1 MTEGGG
7 RDVLSKSD
15 ALGVVTDSLYPAYKQ
30 QRAGMDVIDSW
41 LRLTHDGPKIPRNAS
56 EEHKWIATL
65 AKTPLLST
73 VVTTVTQAL
82 YCTGYKTTATTENPW
97 RTWQAND
104 MDAAQIRIHRAAIG
118 YGLAFTVV
126 LPGRDSQGPR
136 SVIRGVSPRKMVA
149 IYADPAEDDWPIYAA
164 RFESANSSA
173 YMVRLYDDEVE
184 HFVKIGASGDAPEYI
199 EYREHGAGVAPVIR
213 YSNMLDLDGR
223 TDGEVEPLIPIAQ
236 RINKTDYDKML
247 AQHSNSW
254 NLRVFSGIDSTKGP
268 DADNPNLSPEQRSER
283 AQMRLR
289 QSDIVT
295 LADPNSKA
303 WSLPATPIDGFIS
316 SRESDI
322 DALASTAQV
331 PVTAFSKL
339 SNISAETLVE
349 IRAGLN
355 QKVFE
360 RQVTFGKSHTQTL
373 RLSAHLEGNEAAAD
387 DYEAK
392 MDWRDT
398 RVRPWG
404 STVDALG
411 KAAQMLGVP
420 AQELWEELPWL
431 DQTDLEDLRRAA
443 RVSTSTTAR
452 SNIAE
457 AAAAAMQDPTVAR
470 LVNRADNG

>member
-1 MTEGGG
+1 MEGGG

-15 ALGVVTDSLYPAYKQ
+15 AIALVQDSLFPAYRD
-30 QRAGMDVIDSW
+30 QRVKMDFIDSW
-41 LRLTHDGPKIPRNAS
+41 LRLTHDGPKIPRTAS

-73 VVTTVTQAL
+73 VVTTVAQAL
-82 YCTGYKTTATTENPW
+82 YCTGYKTQLAGENPW
-97 RTWQAND
+97 KTWQAND
-104 MDAAQIRIHRAAIG
+104 MDANQIRIHRAAIG
-118 YGLAFTVV
+118 YGVAYAVV
-126 LPGRDSQGPR
+126 LPGQDSQGPR

-149 IYADPAEDDWPIYAA
+149 VYADPAEDDWPLYAA
-164 RFESANSSA
+164 RFEKASESKFI
-173 YMVRLYDDEVE
+173 VRVYDDEVE
-184 HFVKIGASGDAPEYI
+184 HFISLGASGDTPEYV
-199 EYREHGAGVAPVIR
+199 EYREHDAGHPPVVR

-223 TDGEVEPLIPIAQ
+223 ADGEVEPLIPIAQ

-254 NLRVFSGIDSTKGP
+254 NLRVFSGIDSSKGP
-268 DADNPNLSPEQRSER
+268 DADNPNLSAEQRQER

-295 LADPNSKA
+295 LTDPNSKA
-303 WSLPATPIDGFIS
+303 WSLPATPLEGFIS
-316 SRESDI
+316 SRESEI
-322 DALASTAQV
+322 DALASTAQI

-339 SNISAETLVE
+339 SNISADTLVE

-360 RQVTFGKSHTQTL
+360 RQVTFGKSHAQAL
-373 RLSAHLEGNEAAAD
+373 RQAAWFEGNEGAAE

-392 MDWRDT
+392 MEWRDT

-404 STVDALG
+404 QTVDALG

-420 AQELWEELPWL
+420 VEELWEELPWL
-431 DQTDLEDLRRAA
+431 DQTDLEDLKRAA
-443 RVSTSTTAR
+443 STTAAKQTR
-452 SNIAE
+452 SDLAE
-457 AAAAAMQDPTVAR
+457 AATAARQDPAVAR
-470 LVNRADNG
+470 LVNRADAG

>member
-1 MTEGGG
+1 M
-7 RDVLSKSD
+7 LSKSD
-15 ALGVVTDSLYPAYKQ
+15 ATALVADSMFPIYRD
-30 QRAGMDVIDSW
+30 QRAQMDVIDSW
-41 LRLTHDGPKIPRNAS
+41 LRLTHDGPKIPKTAS
-56 EEHKWIATL
+56 EEHRWIATL

-73 VVTTVTQAL
+73 VVTTVAQAL
-82 YCTGYKTTATTENPW
+82 YCTGYKTSAPDNPW

-104 MDAAQIRIHRAAIG
+104 MDARQIPIHRAAIG
-118 YGLAFTVV
+118 YGLAFTTV
-126 LPGRDSQGPR
+126 LPGVDAEGPR

-149 IYADPAEDDWPIYAA
+149 VYADPAEDDWPLHAA
-164 RFESANSSA
+164 RFEAASKDS

-184 HFVKIGASGDAPEYI
+184 HFIKLGASGDAPEYI
-199 EYREHGAGVAPVIR
+199 EWREHGAGVIPVVR

-223 TDGEVEPLIPIAQ
+223 ADGEVEPLIPIAQ

-254 NLRVFSGIDSTKGP
+254 NLRVFSGIDASKGP
-268 DADNPNLSPEQRSER
+268 DADNPDLSPEQRQER

-295 LADPNSKA
+295 LSDPASKA
-303 WSLPATPIDGFIS
+303 WSLPATPLEGFIA
-316 SRESDI
+316 SRESEI
-322 DALASTAQV
+322 DALASTAQI

-339 SNISAETLVE
+339 SNISADTLVE

-360 RQVTFGKSHTQTL
+360 RQVTFGKSHAQSL
-373 RLSAHLEGNEAAAD
+373 RLSAHLEGNPDAAD
-387 DYEAK
+387 DYESK

-404 STVDALG
+404 QTVDALG

-420 AQELWEELPWL
+420 PEELWEELPWL
-431 DQTDLEDLRRAA
+431 DQTDLDDLKRAA
-443 RVSTSTTAR
+443 STSTAR
-452 SNIAE
+452 QARTDLAA
-457 AAAAAMQDPTVAR
+457 AAAAAMQNPTVAR
-470 LVNRADNG
+470 LVNRADS

>member
-1 MTEGGG
+1 M
-7 RDVLSKSD
+7 LSKRD
-15 ALGVVTDSLYPAYKQ
+15 AIDVVTDSLYPLYRE
-30 QRAGMDVIDSW
+30 QRNQMDFIDSW
-41 LRLTHDGPKIPRNAS
+41 LRLTHDGPKIPKNAS

-82 YCTGYKTTATTENPW
+82 YCTGYKTSLSGENPW
-97 RTWQAND
+97 LTWQAND
-104 MDAAQIRIHRAAIG
+104 MDARQVPLHYATIG
-118 YGLAFTVV
+118 YGLAFTTI
-126 LPGRDSQGPR
+126 LPGRDSQGAR

-149 IYADPAEDDWPIYAA
+149 VYADPAEDDWAMHAA
-164 RFESANSSA
+164 RFEKATSSSF
-173 YMVRLYDDEVE
+173 MVRLYDDEAE
-184 HFVKIGASGDAPEYI
+184 HFIKLGADGDEPEYI
-199 EYREHGAGVAPVIR
+199 EHRVHDAGVVPVVR
-213 YSNMLDLDGR
+213 YSNKLDLDGR
-223 TDGEVEPLIPIAQ
+223 ADGEVGPLIPIAQ

-268 DADNPNLSPEQRSER
+268 DADNPNLTPEQRSER

-295 LADPNSKA
+295 LSDPNSKA
-303 WSLPATPIDGFIS
+303 WSLPATPLEGFIS
-316 SRESDI
+316 SRESEI
-322 DALASTAQV
+322 DALASTAQI

-339 SNISAETLVE
+339 SNISADTLVE

-360 RQVTFGKSHTQTL
+360 RQVTLGKSHAQTL
-373 RLSAHLEGNEAAAD
+373 RLAAYLEGNEAAAE

-404 STVDALG
+404 QTVDALG

-420 AQELWEELPWL
+420 PEELWEELPWL
-431 DQTDLEDLRRAA
+431 DQTDLEDLKRAA
-443 RVSTSTTAR
+443 SR
-452 SNIAE
+452 SSAQRSRSQIAE
-457 AAAAAMQDPTVAR
+457 AAAAARQDPTVAR
-470 LVNRADNG
+470 LVNRANGG

>member
-1 MTEGGG
+1 M
-7 RDVLSKSD
+7 LSKSD
-15 ALGVVTDSLYPAYKQ
+15 VTALVADSLFPAYRA
-30 QRAGMDVIDSW
+30 QRTKMDVIDGW
-41 LRLTHDGPKIPRNAS
+41 LRLTHDGPVIPRNAS
-56 EEHKWIATL
+56 EEHKWIATI
-65 AKTPLLST
+65 AKTPLLNT
-73 VVTTVTQAL
+73 VVTTVAQAL
-82 YCTGYKTTATTENPW
+82 YCTGYKTSLPGENPW

-118 YGLAFTVV
+118 YGTAYTVV
-126 LPGRDSQGPR
+126 LPGRDSAGPR

-149 IYADPAEDDWPIYAA
+149 VYADAAEDDWPLYAA
-164 RFESANSSA
+164 RFERASESTF
-173 YMVRLYDDEVE
+173 MVRVYEDDVE
-184 HFVKIGASGDAPEYI
+184 HFVSLGASGEGPEYI
-199 EYREHGAGVAPVIR
+199 EYREHDAGVVPVIR

-223 TDGEVEPLIPIAQ
+223 ADGEVEPLIPIAQ

-254 NLRVFSGIDSTKGP
+254 NLRVFSGIDATKGP
-268 DADNPNLSPEQRSER
+268 DADNPDLSAEQRHER

-295 LADPNSKA
+295 LSDPNSKA
-303 WSLPATPIDGFIS
+303 WSLPATPLEGFIS
-316 SRESDI
+316 SRDSEI
-322 DALASTAQV
+322 DALASTAQI

-339 SNISAETLVE
+339 SNISADTLVE

-360 RQVTFGKSHTQTL
+360 RQVTFGKSHAQTL
-373 RLSAHLEGNEAAAD
+373 RLAAQLEGNFAAAE

-404 STVDALG
+404 QTVDALG

-420 AQELWEELPWL
+420 AEELWEELPWL
-431 DQTDLEDLRRAA
+431 DQTDLEDLKRAA
-443 RVSTSTTAR
+443 VGAR
-452 SNIAE
+452 AQQTRSQTVA
-457 AAAAAMQDPTVAR
+457 AAAAAMQDPAVSR
-470 LVNRADNG
+470 LVNGANPG

>member
-1 MTEGGG
+1 M
-7 RDVLSKSD
+7 LNKKD
-15 ALGVVTDSLYPAYKQ
+15 ALEVVRESMYPAYRD
-30 QRAGMDVIDSW
+30 QRSKMDIIDSW
-41 LRLTHDGPKIPRNAS
+41 LRLTHEGPKIPRNAS
-56 EEHKWIATL
+56 QEHKWIATL

-73 VVTTVTQAL
+73 VVTTVSQAL
-82 YCTGYKTTATTENPW
+82 YCTGYKTALQGENPW

-104 MDAAQIRIHRAAIG
+104 MDASQIRIHRAAIG
-118 YGLAFTVV
+118 YGTAYTVV
-126 LPGRDSQGPR
+126 LPGQDSQGPR
-136 SVIRGVSPRKMVA
+136 SVIRGVSPRKMVTA
-149 IYADPAEDDWPIYAA
+149 YGDPAEDDWPIYAA
-164 RFESANSSA
+164 RFEKATSSSF
-173 YMVRLYDDEVE
+173 MVRLYDDEAE
-184 HFVKIGASGDAPEYI
+184 YFVSLGADGDEPEFI
-199 EYREHGAGVAPVIR
+199 EFREHRAGVTPVIR

-223 TDGEVEPLIPIAQ
+223 ADGEVEPLIPIAQ

-268 DADNPNLSPEQRSER
+268 DADNPNLTPEQRSER

-295 LADPNSKA
+295 LTDPNSKA
-303 WSLPATPIDGFIS
+303 WSLPATPLEGFIS
-316 SRESDI
+316 SRDSEI
-322 DALASTAQV
+322 DALASTAQI

-360 RQVTFGKSHTQTL
+360 RQVTFGKSHAQTL
-373 RLSAHLEGNEAAAD
+373 RLAAQLEGNSAAAE

-392 MDWRDT
+392 MEWRDT

-404 STVDALG
+404 ATVDALG

-420 AQELWEELPWL
+420 AEELWEELPWL
-431 DQTDLEDLRRAA
+431 DQTDLDDLRAA
-443 RVSTSTTAR
+443 ASRSRTQQAR
-452 SNIAE
+452 SDLS
-457 AAAAAMQDPTVAR
+457 AAAAQAMQNPTVAR
-470 LVNRADNG
+470 LVSGADAG

>member
-1 MTEGGG
+1 M
-7 RDVLSKSD
+7 LNQKD
-15 ALGVVTDSLYPAYKQ
+15 AIAVVVDSMYPLYKK
-30 QRAGMDVIDSW
+30 QRAEMDIVDSW
-41 LRLTHDGPKIPRNAS
+41 IRQTHDGPKIPRNAS

-82 YCTGYKTTATTENPW
+82 YCTGYKSTIGGDSPW

-104 MDAAQIRIHRAAIG
+104 MDAGQIRIHRAAIS
-118 YGLAFTVV
+118 YGIAYSVV
-126 LPGRDSQGPR
+126 LPGRDSMGPR

-149 IYADPAEDDWPIYAA
+149 AYADPAEDDWPLYAS
-164 RFESANSSA
+164 RFDVATQSTF
-173 YMVRLYDDEVE
+173 MVRLYDDEVE
-184 HFVKIGASGDAPEYI
+184 HFIKIGASGDEPEYV
-199 EYREHGAGVAPVIR
+199 EHRAHDAGVPPVIR

-223 TDGEVEPLIPIAQ
+223 ADGEVEPLIPIAQ

-254 NLRVFSGIDSTKGP
+254 NLRVFSGIDSTQGP
-268 DADNPNLSPEQRSER
+268 DADNPDLTPAQRQER

-295 LADPNSKA
+295 LKDPASKA
-303 WSLPATPIDGFIS
+303 WSLPATPLDGFIA

-322 DALASTAQV
+322 DALASTAQI

-339 SNISAETLVE
+339 SNISADTLVE

-360 RQVTFGKSHTQTL
+360 RQVTLGKSHAQTL
-373 RLSAHLEGNEAAAD
+373 RLSAQLEGNVAAAE

-392 MDWRDT
+392 MEWKDT

-404 STVDALG
+404 QTVDALG
-411 KAAQMLGVP
+411 KAAQMLDVP
-420 AQELWEELPWL
+420 VEELWEELPWL
-431 DQTDLEDLRRAA
+431 DQTDLEDLKRSAA
-443 RVSTSTTAR
+443 RANATASR
-452 SNIAE
+452 TRIAD
-457 AAAAAMQDPTVAR
+457 AAAAARQDPTIAR
-470 LVNRADNG
+470 LTNRANPG

>member
-1 MTEGGG
+1 M
-7 RDVLSKSD
+7 LSKSD
-15 ALGVVTDSLYPAYKQ
+15 ATALVADSMFPAYRD
-30 QRAGMDVIDSW
+30 QRKKMDVLDSW
-41 LRLTHDGPKIPRNAS
+41 LRLTHDAPMIPQNAS
-56 EEHKWIATL
+56 REHKWIATL

-73 VVTTVTQAL
+73 VVTTVAQAL
-82 YCTGYKTTATTENPW
+82 YCTGYKTALDAENPW

-118 YGLAFTVV
+118 YGTAYTVV
-126 LPGRDSQGPR
+126 LPGSDSAGPR

-149 IYADPAEDDWPIYAA
+149 VYADPAEDDWPLYAA
-164 RFESANSSA
+164 RFEKASESAF
-173 YMVRLYDDEVE
+173 MVRFYEDDVE
-184 HFVKIGASGDAPEYI
+184 HFIKLGASGDAPEYI
-199 EYREHGAGVAPVIR
+199 EYREHNAGVVPVIR

-223 TDGEVEPLIPIAQ
+223 ADGEVEPLIPIAQ

-268 DADNPNLSPEQRSER
+268 DADNPDLSAEQRQER

-295 LADPNSKA
+295 LSDPNSKA
-303 WSLPATPIDGFIS
+303 WSLPATPLEGFIS
-316 SRESDI
+316 SRESEI
-322 DALASTAQV
+322 DALASTAQI

-373 RLSAHLEGNEAAAD
+373 RLSAYLEGNLAAAE
-387 DYEAK
+387 DYEAR
-392 MDWRDT
+392 MDWKDT

-431 DQTDLEDLRRAA
+431 DQTDLTDLKRAA
-443 RVSTSTTAR
+443 QGDVAR
-452 SNIAE
+452 QARDSIAE
-457 AAAAAMQDPTVAR
+457 SAAQARQNPDVAR
-470 LVNRADNG
+470 LVNRADAG